1 MSPRVT
7 VQGSQGGNVSEPTV
21 VPPVLYVPVHPPEP
35 ENAQAVLLP
44 MGGGKQALVAYTA
57 LDRLAKG
64 CGEGQSWTLV
74 YTSAL
79 AKLQEEAP
87 FDAVAFDVEFPGG
100 LQAAIHA

>member
-1 MSPRVT
+1 M
-7 VQGSQGGNVSEPTV
+7 SEPTI

-35 ENAQAVLLP
+35 EDARPVLLP

-74 YTSAL
+74 NTAAL
-79 AKLQEEAP
+79 ARIQEESP
-87 FDAVAFDVEFPGG
+87 FDAVAFDVEFPDG
-100 LQAAIHA
+100 LQAAIQA